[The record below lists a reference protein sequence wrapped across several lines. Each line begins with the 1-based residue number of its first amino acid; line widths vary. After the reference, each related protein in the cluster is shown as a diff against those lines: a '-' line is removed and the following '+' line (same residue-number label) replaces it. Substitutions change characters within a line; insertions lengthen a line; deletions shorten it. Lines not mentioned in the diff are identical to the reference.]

1 MKSTLDCPHHPFAS
15 CPQCRSTCTCEWP
28 TTCADCEPPNSVAE
42 ALEDAL
48 ELTPDGPSKFRCPH
62 CQREHTEKQWQCLDW
77 LQFAGA
83 IRSGRLLVS
92 AEVRRCVCSLPIA
105 RECVLPLVEVLP

>member
-1 MKSTLDCPHHPFAS
+1 MSNSGGGSWWRPDELELLEAT
-15 CPQCRSTCTCEWP
+15 
-28 TTCADCEPPNSVAE
+28 SVAE

-48 ELTPDGPSKFRCPH
+48 EREPERPTRYRCPH
-62 CQREHTEKQWQCLDW
+62 CKREHTEQQWQCLTW

-83 IRSGRLLVS
+83 IKSGRLLVS

>member
-1 MKSTLDCPHHPFAS
+1 MSAAELINGWCRHDVPFTSCRECHPPAS
-15 CPQCRSTCTCEWP
+15 VT
-28 TTCADCEPPNSVAE
+28 E

-48 ELTPDGPSKFRCPH
+48 EREPERPTRYRCPH
-62 CQREHTEKQWQCLDW
+62 CKREHTEQQWQCLTW

-83 IRSGRLLVS
+83 IKSGRLLVS

-105 RECVLPLVEVLP
+105 RECVLPMVEIL